1 MKEISSTKNERIKRL
16 RALQTKKGRE
26 EYRAFAVEGIRAL
39 KDLPKGITPSEVYVR
54 KGDEKLLEFALTLHN
69 DPTVVPDFVMDTV
82 CDTVTTAGIIAEF
95 PLPEQ
100 QNFQG
105 RKVLVADGVA
115 DSGNL
120 GTLIRTGIAMGF
132 TDFLCLETADPYAP
146 KTVRATMGGIF
157 RANVVRATPEEGI
170 RLLDGYEVAAL
181 DMAGENV
188 FKYRQPKEKFALA
201 VGGEAH
207 GVSPAL
213 LSRANIILSIPM
225 QGEMESLNAAVAAS
239 AAMIIIAEN
248 SK

>member
-39 KDLPKGITPSEVYVR
+39 NDLPEGVTPSEVYVR
-54 KGDEKLLEFALTLHN
+54 KGDEKLLNFASTLHN
-69 DPTVVPDFVMDTV
+69 HPTIVPDFVMDSV

-95 PLPEQ
+95 PLPQQ
-100 QNFQG
+100 QNLQG
-105 RKVLVADGVA
+105 RKVLVADGVT

-132 TDFLCLETADPYAP
+132 SDFLCLETADPYAP

-170 RLLDGYEVAAL
+170 RLLDGYEVAVL
-181 DMAGENV
+181 DMAGGNV
-188 FKYRQPKEKFALA
+188 FRYRQPKEKFALA
-201 VGGEAH
+201 VGGEAR
-207 GVSPAL
+207 GVSPLL
-213 LSRANIILSIPM
+213 LSRANTVLSIPM
-225 QGEMESLNAAVAAS
+225 KGGMESLNAAVAAS